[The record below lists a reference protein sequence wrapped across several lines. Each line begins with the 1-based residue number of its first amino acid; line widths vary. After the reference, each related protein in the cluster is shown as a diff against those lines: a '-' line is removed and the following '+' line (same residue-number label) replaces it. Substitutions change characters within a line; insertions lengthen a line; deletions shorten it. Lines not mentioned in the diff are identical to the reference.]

1 MRPATS
7 TLPARPEILPKS
19 VDGSGL
25 LAAILVSPRGRVL
38 GVNKELERLL
48 GYPSREALLNR
59 YVPDDLL
66 RQSGDWAR
74 WAQVATDGD
83 AKDIETEFVTADGRS
98 VYLRGKIERV
108 TRHKSG
114 AASVRGIF
122 VDDTPL
128 HRLRELSLETAR
140 IEAALSLAA
149 GVSHDF
155 NNLLT
160 VLVGNLYLVSEL
172 VRTDAALHEK
182 VRKARDAAKRGAA
195 LARQLL
201 DVARGADAD
210 VGAALVNAKQVVET
224 LSPLLKAV
232 LGARISLKTTVG
244 QNVPAVNVNRAQLES
259 VVTNL
264 VINARDAI
272 PDGRPGTVTITVG
285 KREIPA
291 ANVTAVKAGSYVELA
306 VGDDGC
312 GIPSELIERVFE
324 PFFST
329 KAKTKGNGLGLPMVR
344 WFAEKAG
351 GAVSLKSRPG
361 EGTAVAVLLPAHHTE
376 AADTAGLTMPLSS
389 LPSGNEQVIVLSD
402 DDEFRVTV
410 EQILSTLG
418 YRTLSRDHGS
428 DDDALRAV
436 LVVDAQALRT
446 EAAERID
453 ALVRRQGRALG
464 VVVVGECQADW
475 PITPVTIGKPFTLPE
490 LAKAVRTAAEGV

>member
-1 MRPATS
+1 MRAATPAI
-7 TLPARPEILPKS
+7 PAEAEILPKS

-25 LAAILVSPRGRVL
+25 LAAILVSSHGRVL

-59 YVPDDLL
+59 TVPDGLL
-66 RQSGDWAR
+66 RQSSDWAR
-74 WAQVATDGD
+74 WAQVAADGD
-83 AKDIETEFVTADGRS
+83 AKDIETEFVAADGHS
-98 VYLRGKIERV
+98 VYLRGKIERII
-108 TRHKSG
+108 RHKG
-114 AASVRGIF
+114 APASVRGVF

-128 HRLRELSLETAR
+128 HRLRELSIETAR
-140 IEAALSLAA
+140 VEAALRLAA

-160 VLVGNLYLVSEL
+160 ILVGNLYLVSEL

-182 VRKARDAAKRGAA
+182 VRKARDAANRGAV

-201 DVARGADAD
+201 DVARGGDAD
-210 VGAALVNAKQVVET
+210 VGAALVNAEKVVES

-232 LGARISLKTTVG
+232 LGARIGLKTTTG
-244 QNVPAVNVNRAQLES
+244 SGVPSVNVNRAQLES

-272 PDGRPGTVTITVG
+272 PEGRTGNVTIAVG
-285 KREIPA
+285 KRELPA
-291 ANVTAVKAGSYVELA
+291 ANPVSVKAGTYVEIV

-312 GIPSELIERVFE
+312 GIPAELVERVFE

-329 KAKTKGNGLGLPMVR
+329 KGKSKGNGLGLPMVR

-361 EGTAVAVLLPAHHTE
+361 EGTTLTVLLPAHHE
-376 AADTAGLTMPLSS
+376 VADATAGLTMPLSS
-389 LPSGNEQVIVLSD
+389 LPSGTERVIILTD
-402 DDEFRVTV
+402 DDEFRLTV

-418 YRTLSRDHGS
+418 YRIVSKANGT
-428 DDDALRAV
+428 DDAENAV

-446 EAAERID
+446 EAAERIA
-453 ALVRRQGRALG
+453 ALVLRPGRAHG
-464 VVVVGECQADW
+464 VVVTGDYQASW
-475 PITPVTIGKPFTLPE
+475 PIAPVKIPKPFTLPE
-490 LAKAVRTAAEGV
+490 LAKAVHKAAEGV

>member
-1 MRPATS
+1 MRAATPAI
-7 TLPARPEILPKS
+7 PAAAEILPKS
-19 VDGSGL
+19 FDGSGL
-25 LAAILVSPRGRVL
+25 LAAILVSSHGRVL

-48 GYPSREALLNR
+48 GYPSREALLSR
-59 YVPDDLL
+59 TVPNDLL

-83 AKDIETEFVTADGRS
+83 AKDIESEFVAADGHS

-108 TRHKSG
+108 AHKNGG
-114 AASVRGIF
+114 ASLRGIF
-122 VDDTPL
+122 IDDTPL

-140 IEAALSLAA
+140 VEAALSLAA

-160 VLVGNLYLVSEL
+160 ILVGNLYLVSEL

-182 VRKARDAAKRGAA
+182 VRKARDAANRGAA

-201 DVARGADAD
+201 DVARGGDAD
-210 VGAALVNAKQVVET
+210 VGAAAVNAEQVVES

-232 LGARISLKTTVG
+232 LGARINLKSAVG
-244 QNVPAVNVNRAQLES
+244 SSVPAVNVNRAQLES

-272 PDGRPGTVTITVG
+272 PEGRTGNVTITVG
-285 KREIPA
+285 KREVPA
-291 ANVTAVKAGSYVELA
+291 ANATGVKAGSYVELA

-312 GIPSELIERVFE
+312 GIPPELSERVFE

-329 KAKTKGNGLGLPMVR
+329 KGKKGNGLGLPMVR

-351 GAVSLKSRPG
+351 GAASLKSRPG
-361 EGTAVAVLLPAHHTE
+361 EGTTLTVLMPAHHE
-376 AADTAGLTMPLSS
+376 AAEATAGLTMPLSS
-389 LPSGNEQVIVLSD
+389 LPSGTERVIILTD

-418 YRTLSRDHGS
+418 YRTVSKANGT
-428 DDDALRAV
+428 DDAQNAV

-446 EAAERID
+446 EAAKRID
-453 ALVRRQGRALG
+453 ALVRRPGRVLG
-464 VVVVGECQADW
+464 VVVIGECQANW
-475 PITPVTIGKPFTLPE
+475 PIPLVKIPKPFTLPE
-490 LAKAVRTAAEGV
+490 LAKAVHTAAEGV

>member
-1 MRPATS
+1 MRAATPV
-7 TLPARPEILPKS
+7 LPAPTEILPKS

-25 LAAILVSPRGRVL
+25 LAAILVSSQGRVL

-48 GYPSREALLNR
+48 GYPSREALMTKQ
-59 YVPDDLL
+59 VPDLL
-66 RQSGDWAR
+66 RQSSDWAR

-83 AKDIETEFVTADGRS
+83 AKDIEAELVAADGHS
-98 VYLRGKIERV
+98 VYLRGKIERIM
-108 TRHKSG
+108 RHKG
-114 AASVRGIF
+114 AAASVRGIF

-128 HRLRELSLETAR
+128 HQLRELSLETAR
-140 IEAALSLAA
+140 VEAALRLAA

-182 VRKARDAAKRGAA
+182 VRKARDAAKRGAE

-201 DVARGADAD
+201 DVAKGGDAD
-210 VGAALVNAKQVVET
+210 VGASVINPEKVVES

-232 LGARISLKTTVG
+232 LGARVNLRTAVG
-244 QNVPAVNVNRAQLES
+244 SGVPSVLVNRAQLES

-272 PDGRPGTVTITVG
+272 PEGRTGNVTITVG
-285 KREIPA
+285 KRDLAA
-291 ANVTAVKAGSYVELA
+291 ANPVSAKAGSYVEIV
-306 VGDDGC
+306 VGDDGS
-312 GIPSELIERVFE
+312 GIPAELLERVFE

-329 KAKTKGNGLGLPMVR
+329 KGKTKGNGLGLPMVR

-361 EGTAVAVLLPAHHTE
+361 EGTTLTVLLPAHGTE
-376 AADTAGLTMPLSS
+376 TGDTTGLTMPLSL
-389 LPSGNEQVIVLSD
+389 LPSGSETVIVLTN

-410 EQILSTLG
+410 EQILSALG
-418 YRTLSRDHGS
+418 YRTVSG
-428 DDDALRAV
+428 DDDAVRAL

-446 EAAERID
+446 EAAKRID
-453 ALVRRQGRALG
+453 ALVSRHGRVLG
-464 VVVVGECQADW
+464 VVVIGECQADW
-475 PITPVTIGKPFTLPE
+475 PIVPVKVSKPFTLPE
-490 LAKAVRTAAEGV
+490 LAKAVRRAAEGV

>member
-1 MRPATS
+1 MRVAAPAIS
-7 TLPARPEILPKS
+7 AGAEVLPKS
-19 VDGSGL
+19 VDGSSL
-25 LAAILVSPRGRVL
+25 LAAILVSSQGRVL

-59 YVPDDLL
+59 NVPDDLI
-66 RQSGDWAR
+66 RQASEWAR
-74 WAQVATDGD
+74 WAQVATDGQ
-83 AKDIETEFVTADGRS
+83 AKDIETEFVAADGHS
-98 VYLRGKIERV
+98 VYLRGKLERV
-108 TRHKSG
+108 MPHKG
-114 AASVRGIF
+114 AAATVRGVF

-140 IEAALSLAA
+140 VEAALRLAA

-160 VLVGNLYLVSEL
+160 ILVGNLYLVSEQ

-182 VRKARDAAKRGAA
+182 VRKARDAAKRGAE

-201 DVARGADAD
+201 NVARGSDAD
-210 VGAALVNAKQVVET
+210 VGIAVVNAEKVVES

-232 LGARISLKTTVG
+232 LGARINLKTAIGSNLPSVL
-244 QNVPAVNVNRAQLES
+244 VSRVQLES

-272 PDGRPGTVTITVG
+272 PEGRTGNVTIAVG
-285 KREIPA
+285 KREVSA
-291 ANVTAVKAGSYVELA
+291 DGVAGVKAGSYVEI
-306 VGDDGC
+306 VIGDDGS
-312 GIPSELIERVFE
+312 GIPPELSERVFE

-329 KAKTKGNGLGLPMVR
+329 KGKTKGNGLGLPMVR

-361 EGTAVAVLLPAHHTE
+361 EGTTLTVLLPAHHTE
-376 AADTAGLTMPLSS
+376 TADTSGLTMPLSS
-389 LPSGNEQVIVLSD
+389 LPSGTETVIVLTN

-410 EQILSTLG
+410 EQILSALG
-418 YRTLSRDHGS
+418 YRTVSG
-428 DDDALRAV
+428 DDDAVRAL

-446 EAAERID
+446 EAAKRIN
-453 ALVRRQGRALG
+453 ALVCRRGRVLG
-464 VVVVGECQADW
+464 VVVIGECHTDW
-475 PITPVTIGKPFTLPE
+475 PIVPVRVPKPFTLPE
-490 LAKAVRTAAEGV
+490 LAKAVHTAAEGV